1 MSLRWGKSLYL
12 IARHLG
18 GFRGQLFG
26 GSDWAEGLPG
36 WPLGPVTAVVWKGEA
51 EAERGHQNLHD
62 VWSHL
67 HVVTMAQQW

>member
-12 IARHLG
+12 IARHLA

-26 GSDWAEGLPG
+26 GAEGLPG

-51 EAERGHQNLHD
+51 EAERGHQNLHE
-62 VWSHL
+62 VRSHL
-67 HVVTMAQQW
+67 RVVTMAQQR